1 MVNRSQHDI
10 DEEADFE
17 NTDNTIKKVKDWSEF
32 GRVKDKIGVDV
43 LRRTIIKILAERVK
57 KILPEL
63 KQKRE
68 DELKDVKYANYHIYL
83 ILGKQFSIS
92 NNKCTYREKLH
103 YHGLDDTG
111 EGNIGLLITQ
121 LVEKSINKIKIN
133 LQGLFY

>member
-68 DELKDVKYANYHIYL
+68 DELKDVKYANYQIYL
-83 ILGKQFSIS
+83 IIGKHFSIS
-92 NNKCTYREKLH
+92 KNKCTYREKLH

-133 LQGLFY
+133 LQGFY

>member
-68 DELKDVKYANYHIYL
+68 DELKDVKYVQDH
-83 ILGKQFSIS
+83 KVR
-92 NNKCTYREKLH
+92 RE
-103 YHGLDDTG
+103 YDFLD
-111 EGNIGLLITQ
+111 LS
-121 LVEKSINKIKIN
+121 K
-133 LQGLFY
+133 